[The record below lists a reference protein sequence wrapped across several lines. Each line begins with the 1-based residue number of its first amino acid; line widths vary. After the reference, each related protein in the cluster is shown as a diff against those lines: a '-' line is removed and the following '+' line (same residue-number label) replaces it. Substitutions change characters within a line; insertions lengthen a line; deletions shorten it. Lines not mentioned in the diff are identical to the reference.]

1 MIDELMHYGT
11 PRHSGRYPWGS
22 GENPQRNRDILGYAK
37 ELKEKGMTE
46 TEIAEAMGMTTTE
59 LRSKKSLA
67 KNAQLAENIAR
78 ARELKDKG
86 YSNVKI
92 GEMMGG
98 VNESTVRS
106 WLKPTLEARTKL
118 TNNTADMLRDNV
130 SNKKYI
136 DIGTGV
142 ELDVGVTST
151 RFKNAVAQLK
161 EEGYSV
167 YYIKEEQ
174 VGNPGKYTT
183 IKVLAAPGTTYQE
196 VYKNRANIG
205 TITDYMVEGGEKVK
219 TVKPPKSISS
229 DRIMIRYGDQGGA
242 EMDGV
247 IQLRPG
253 VEDISLGNSKY
264 AQVRIAVDKT
274 HYLKGMAMYSDDI
287 PDGYDIVFN
296 TNKKS
301 DKSKLEVMKPMKD
314 DPDNPFGAL
323 IKANGQREYI
333 DKNGNKQLSVINK
346 LREEGDWDTYSRTLS
361 SQFLSKQPQHLIDK
375 QLKLSYADKKNEYDE
390 IMSLTNPVVKKKLLL
405 SFADDCDS
413 SAVHLKAA
421 ALPRQSTRVILPISS
436 MKDNEIYAPTYRNGE
451 KVALVRYPHGG
462 TFEIPIL
469 TVNNKQSIA
478 KKLLGNAKDAVGINS
493 KVAERLSGADF
504 DGDTVLVIPTNDK
517 VKIRSSKQLDG
528 LKDFDPKEAYPGY
541 EGMPKIK
548 SKTKQTEM
556 GKVSNLISDMTL
568 KGASPDELTRAVK
581 HSMVVIDAEKHNLN
595 YKQSYI
601 DNGIAE
607 LKIRYQGSERSG
619 ASTLI
624 SKSKS
629 EIRVDERTDGK
640 YITDPKTGKT
650 TKKYIDPD
658 TGEKLYTKTGVTYT
672 DKNGKTVY
680 RKTVSTR
687 MYEAKDARELSSGT
701 PQEESYAK
709 YANSLKQLGN
719 DVRKQA
725 LLTKN
730 LEYSPEAKK
739 KYASEVASLNN
750 KLIIALKN
758 KPRERQAQL
767 TANAIIS
774 AKKVS
779 NPEMTKEDLKK
790 EKTRALAEAR
800 SRVGA
805 GKILVTIT
813 DNEWKA
819 IQEGAISSS
828 KLSQILDNAD
838 LDSIKKLATPKTTKS
853 LSSAQIA
860 KIKAMNASGYTIA
873 EIAQALG
880 KSTST
885 ISKELN

>member
-1 MIDELMHYGT
+1 MTDELMHYGT

-22 GENPQRNRDILGYAK
+22 GENPQRNRDFLGYAK
-37 ELKEKGMTE
+37 DLKAKGMSE

-59 LRSKKSLA
+59 LRAKKSLA

-78 ARELKDKG
+78 AKELKDKG

-106 WLKPTLEARTKL
+106 WLKPTLEARTRL
-118 TNNTADMLRDNV
+118 TDNTADMLRDNV
-130 SNKKYI
+130 KKKSYI
-136 DIGTGV
+136 DIGAGV

-151 RFKNAVAQLK
+151 RFKNAIAKLK
-161 EEGYSV
+161 DEGYSV
-167 YYIKEEQ
+167 YYLKEEQ
-174 VGNPGKYTT
+174 VGNPGKFTT

-196 VYKNRANIG
+196 VYKNCANIG
-205 TITDYMVEGGEKVK
+205 TITDYMVDGGEKVK

-229 DRIMIRYGDQGGA
+229 ERVMVRYGDQGGTA
-242 EMDGV
+242 MDGV

-264 AQVRIAVDKT
+264 AQVRIAVDGT
-274 HYLKGMAMYSDDI
+274 HYLKGMAMYSNDI
-287 PDGYDIVFN
+287 PAGYDIVFN

-323 IKANGQREYI
+323 IKANGQRTYI
-333 DKNGNKQLSVINK
+333 DKDGKEQLSVINK
-346 LREEGDWDTYSRTLS
+346 LREEGDWDTYSKTLS
-361 SQFLSKQPQHLIDK
+361 SQFLSKQPQQLIDK
-375 QLKLSYADKKNEYDE
+375 QLKLSYIDKKNEYDE
-390 IMSLTNPVVKKKLLL
+390 ISALTNPVVKKKLLT

-462 TFEIPIL
+462 TFEIPVL
-469 TVNNKQSIA
+469 TVNNKQPVA
-478 KKLLGNAKDAVGINS
+478 KGILGNVKDAVGINS
-493 KVAERLSGADF
+493 HVAERLSGADF

-517 VKIRSSKQLDG
+517 VKIKSTKALEG

-541 EGMPKIK
+541 PGMPKIK

-556 GKVSNLISDMTL
+556 GRVSNLITDMTL
-568 KGASPDELTRAVK
+568 KGATEDELARAVR
-581 HSMVVIDAEKHNLN
+581 HSMVVIDAEKHNLD
-595 YKQSYI
+595 YKRSFV
-601 DNGIAE
+601 DNGIGE
-607 LKIRYQGSERSG
+607 LKAKYQGSERSG

-624 SKSKS
+624 SKAKS
-629 EIRVDERTDGK
+629 ETRVDERVEGK
-640 YITDPKTGKT
+640 YVTDPVTGKT
-650 TKKYIDPD
+650 TKRYVDPD
-658 TGEKLYTKTGVTYT
+658 TGEKLYTETGTSYV

-680 RKTVSTR
+680 RKTTSTK
-687 MYEAKDARELSSGT
+687 MYETNDARTLSSGT
-701 PQEESYAK
+701 PQEEAYAK
-709 YANSLKQLGN
+709 YANSIKALGN
-719 DVRKQA
+719 DARKQA

-730 LEYSPEAKK
+730 MEYSPAAKK
-739 KYASEVASLNN
+739 TYVAEVESLNT
-750 KLIIALKN
+750 KLMVALKN

-767 TANAIIS
+767 IANSIIS
-774 AKKVS
+774 AKKNS
-779 NPEMTKEDLKK
+779 NPDMTSEDLKK
-790 EKTRALAEAR
+790 EKSRALAEAR
-800 SRVGA
+800 ARVGA
-805 GKILVTIT
+805 SKTPVTIT
-813 DNEWKA
+813 EREWEA
-819 IQEGAISSS
+819 IQAGAISSS

-838 LDSIKKLATPKTTKS
+838 LDSVKKLATPKSVNT
-853 LSSAQIA
+853 LSEAKVS

-885 ISKELN
+885 VSKYLN